1 MKFWRISRLLVLPVA
16 IILFIVVKSGIHKS
30 PGRLIQREVELK
42 SMYRKL
48 VEIEKSEQAGV
59 DVFQLLHRF
68 DPRAEIYEINN
79 NFFSDSKNVSNLSS
93 STWIIREKE
102 YSHRSLKKRYLYK
115 VRLVLYADGRVE
127 QDRIY
132 DFSIKELI
140 KYLFW

>member
-1 MKFWRISRLLVLPVA
+1 MKFPRISGIIALL
-16 IILFIVVKSGIHKS
+16 IVVTIVIIRKSTIHRDPGI
-30 PGRLIQREVELK
+30 ITMREIGLRSVF
-42 SMYRKL
+42 RKL
-48 VEIEKSEQAGV
+48 SELEKSEQAGV

-68 DPRAEIYEINN
+68 DPLAEIYEINDN
-79 NFFSDSKNVSNLSS
+79 VFSDSKNVSNLSS

-132 DFSIKELI
+132 DFSINELI